1 MKVPFHPSLKDIP
14 LESIL
19 YALSDPVRLSIVQ
32 QLSAE
37 GEMTCGQ
44 FCSTAN
50 KGKST
55 MTHHFKVLR
64 DSGIIHT
71 RVEGREHFTT
81 LRAKELDSRFP
92 GLLDSILRAAKGS
105 RKSSAAR

>member
-1 MKVPFHPSLKDIP
+1 MKSLFHPSLKDVA
-14 LESIL
+14 LELVL
-19 YALSDPVRLSIVQ
+19 YALSDRVRLSIVQ
-32 QLSAE
+32 QLQDK
-37 GEMTCGQ
+37 GELTCGE
-44 FCSTAN
+44 FCAAAN

-81 LRAKELDSRFP
+81 LRHKELDTRFP
-92 GLLDSILRAAKGS
+92 GLLDVILLAS
-105 RKSSAAR
+105 KSNKKKSV